1 MLTRYTPELKEMVID
16 LIIHQHQS
24 TSKTAKEFGIP
35 LKTVEKW
42 ITTYNK
48 NHGIY
53 VKTYDPATKM
63 ETQQLVKTIIALRK
77 ENKKLRKEL
86 FKTIDR
92 YNMVITKLPPGKHGR
107 HYKPMVIPADLMEN
121 ETSDH

>member
-16 LIIHQHQS
+16 LIINQHQS
-24 TSKTAKEFGIP
+24 TSQTAREFGIP

-53 VKTYDPATKM
+53 VKTYDPDKKM
-63 ETQQLVKTIIALRK
+63 EVQQLVKTILALRK
-77 ENKKLRKEL
+77 ENEHLRKEL
-86 FKTIDR
+86 VKTIDR
-92 YNMVITKLPPGKHGR
+92 YNKVITKIPSGKHGR
-107 HYKPMVIPADLMEN
+107 HYKPIEIPTEFKDD
-121 ETSDH
+121 ETSK